1 MALRAQPTMPV
12 PYARPDFS
20 ASTEDND
27 SEFDAL
33 GAAEVRAPT
42 RDAPSTFRNIKITEF
57 PTHSIEPS

>member
-1 MALRAQPTMPV
+1 MPV

-27 SEFDAL
+27 REFDAL